1 MSASDW
7 LTTVAATFAGLLP
20 IVNPF
25 STAAVFL
32 ALTGR
37 LSEAE
42 RRRQLTLAC
51 VYATATLLVFLVAGA
66 LIMNFFGISIPALR
80 LAGGLIVARVGFSM
94 LAPQEPEAETE
105 DAAPARRDIAFTPL
119 AMPMLSGP
127 GSIAVTIGMAA
138 GAESTWDDLAIAVGI
153 VLVIAVS
160 WLVLSA
166 ARAVNRFLGEQG
178 IDVLTRI
185 MGFILVCIGVQ
196 FVGMAVIDV
205 VTDERILGAIA
216 DAWARGRAGGV

>member
-1 MSASDW
+1 MLREW

-32 ALTGR
+32 ALTAR
-37 LSEAE
+37 LSESE

-51 VYATATLLVFLVAGA
+51 VYATGTLLVFLVAGA

-94 LAPQEPEAETE
+94 LDPPPADADPEAASAT
-105 DAAPARRDIAFTPL
+105 RRDIAFTPL

-127 GSIAVTIGMAA
+127 G
-138 GAESTWDDLAIAVGI
+138 
-153 VLVIAVS
+153 
-160 WLVLSA
+160 
-166 ARAVNRFLGEQG
+166 
-178 IDVLTRI
+178 
-185 MGFILVCIGVQ
+185 
-196 FVGMAVIDV
+196 
-205 VTDERILGAIA
+205 
-216 DAWARGRAGGV
+216 